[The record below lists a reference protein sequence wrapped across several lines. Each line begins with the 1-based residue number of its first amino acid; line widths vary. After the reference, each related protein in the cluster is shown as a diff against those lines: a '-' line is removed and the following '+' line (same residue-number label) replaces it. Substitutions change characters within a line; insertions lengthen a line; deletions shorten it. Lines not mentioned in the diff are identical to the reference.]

1 MDFNP
6 VDGVLWY
13 GAFVLSTTC
22 HEAAHA
28 WTALKLGDDTASRG
42 GQVSLNPL
50 PHIRREPLGMVLMPI
65 LTWISGGWIMGWASA
80 PFNAEWARN
89 APRRAAIM
97 ALAGPGANLALAII
111 AGLLIRIGVEWNVF
125 VAPTSLGMARLVEAV
140 DAGGWDFVAQSLS
153 IFVSLNLLLCAF
165 NLLPVPPLDGSS
177 LPMLVLPQSLGQ
189 RYFDVLRS
197 PILRIAGIV
206 LITRG
211 VGPILPPLLRAAATI
226 IHPGVVY
233 R

>member
-6 VDGVLWY
+6 VDGVLWS
-13 GAFVLSTTC
+13 GAFFFPPPC
-22 HEAAHA
+22 HEAAPA

-50 PHIRREPLGMVLMPI
+50 PHIRREPFGMVLVPI
-65 LTWISGGWIMGWASA
+65 LTWIMGGWIMGWASA

-89 APRRAAIM
+89 APRRAAVM
-97 ALAGPGANLALAII
+97 ALAGPGANLLPAII
-111 AGLLIRIGVEWNVF
+111 AGLFIRIGVEWNVF
-125 VAPTSLGMARLVEAV
+125 VAPTSLGMSRIVEAV
-140 DAGGWDFVAQSLS
+140 DTGAWEFAAQSLS
-153 IFVSLNLLLCAF
+153 IFVTLNLLLCAF

-189 RYFDVLRS
+189 RYFDALRS
-197 PILRIAGIV
+197 PILRIAGFV

-211 VGPILPPLLRAAATI
+211 VGPILPPLLRAAAAI